1 MIPLLEKAKAATLT
15 SSERLLLN
23 YISEHPKQVVH
34 QNLQFICDTLFI
46 SNATIIRFCQK
57 LGFRGFNEFKFELR
71 SQLNHLQS
79 NDIMNDT
86 LFDRQLAIFKDNL
99 NNLQLNEMESIY
111 QMLQSH
117 KTIYI
122 YGSAMSSIPAH
133 YLHSVLSSLDYNC
146 IYVEWRHLLRGIAEY
161 TDHDTLMI
169 MITSHGATERYEDI
183 LLTLKANHTEI
194 IFITD
199 EENNSLKQLSNVYIN
214 TNEQGKMMHNVD
226 YSYKLKSL
234 IIVQTLIEMIYYRT
248 DNRQQ

>member
-1 MIPLLEKAKAATLT
+1 
-15 SSERLLLN
+15 
-23 YISEHPKQVVH
+23 
-34 QNLQFICDTLFI
+34 
-46 SNATIIRFCQK
+46 
-57 LGFRGFNEFKFELR
+57 
-71 SQLNHLQS
+71 
-79 NDIMNDT
+79 
-86 LFDRQLAIFKDNL
+86 
-99 NNLQLNEMESIY
+99 
-111 QMLQSH
+111 
-117 KTIYI
+117 
-122 YGSAMSSIPAH
+122 
-133 YLHSVLSSLDYNC
+133 
-146 IYVEWRHLLRGIAEY
+146 
-161 TDHDTLMI
+161 

>member
-86 LFDRQLAIFKDNL
+86 LFDRQLAIFKDHL
-99 NNLQLNEMESIY
+99 N
-111 QMLQSH
+111 
-117 KTIYI
+117 
-122 YGSAMSSIPAH
+122 
-133 YLHSVLSSLDYNC
+133 
-146 IYVEWRHLLRGIAEY
+146 
-161 TDHDTLMI
+161 
-169 MITSHGATERYEDI
+169 
-183 LLTLKANHTEI
+183 KA
-194 IFITD
+194 
-199 EENNSLKQLSNVYIN
+199 L
-214 TNEQGKMMHNVD
+214 
-226 YSYKLKSL
+226 
-234 IIVQTLIEMIYYRT
+234 
-248 DNRQQ
+248 

>member
-1 MIPLLEKAKAATLT
+1 MIITA
-15 SSERLLLN
+15 S
-23 YISEHPKQVVH
+23 
-34 QNLQFICDTLFI
+34 
-46 SNATIIRFCQK
+46 
-57 LGFRGFNEFKFELR
+57 
-71 SQLNHLQS
+71 
-79 NDIMNDT
+79 
-86 LFDRQLAIFKDNL
+86 
-99 NNLQLNEMESIY
+99 
-111 QMLQSH
+111 
-117 KTIYI
+117 
-122 YGSAMSSIPAH
+122 
-133 YLHSVLSSLDYNC
+133 
-146 IYVEWRHLLRGIAEY
+146 LRGIAEY